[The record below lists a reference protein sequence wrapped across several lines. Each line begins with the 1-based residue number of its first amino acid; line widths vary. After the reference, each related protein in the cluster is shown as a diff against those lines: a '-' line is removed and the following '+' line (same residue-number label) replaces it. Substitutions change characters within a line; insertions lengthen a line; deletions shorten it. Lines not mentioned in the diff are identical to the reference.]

1 MDAKPAAEA
10 ASERNT
16 RRTDDFM
23 VVQLLYVSLLH
34 ETIMVCGMGCLHDFV
49 RRASCSSKV
58 YQYPIN
64 TFCRAYVI
72 RFSQKK
78 SVLCLSFSPSTFIK
92 LPFLS

>member
-34 ETIMVCGMGCLHDFV
+34 ESIMVCGMGCLHDFV
-49 RRASCSSKV
+49 RRASCV
-58 YQYPIN
+58 VQ
-64 TFCRAYVI
+64 
-72 RFSQKK
+72 
-78 SVLCLSFSPSTFIK
+78 
-92 LPFLS
+92 